1 MFQQSSAN
9 IVSVNSAS
17 GRGHAAMGSGRAKMR
32 RRAVSWAL
40 AAVAGLAIAFSSAA
54 RAPKITV
61 SPAPTNAVA
70 AAVGATI
77 AKDGEYTSK
86 DEVAQYIRK
95 FKGALPRNF
104 ITKREARALGW
115 SGGPLERFAPGK
127 SIGGDRFG
135 NYERQLPPLNG
146 SFYKECDIDTKGRPR
161 GAKRLV
167 FTQKGNRIYYT
178 QDHYKTF
185 TEVK

>member
-1 MFQQSSAN
+1 MN
-9 IVSVNSAS
+9 LP
-17 GRGHAAMGSGRAKMR
+17 HPKPR

-40 AAVAGLAIAFSSAA
+40 AVVAGLAIAFSTTA
-54 RAPKITV
+54 RSPKITV
-61 SPAPTNAVA
+61 SPSPTNTVA
-70 AAVGATI
+70 ASVAAPI
-77 AKDGEYTSK
+77 AKDGEYTTK
-86 DEVAQYIRK
+86 DEVALYIRTY
-95 FKGALPRNF
+95 KGALPRNF

-115 SGGPLERFAPGK
+115 TGGSLEPFAPGK

-135 NYERQLPPLNG
+135 NYERRLPPLSG

-167 FTQKGNRIYYT
+167 FTQKGQRIYYT

>member
-1 MFQQSSAN
+1 MN
-9 IVSVNSAS
+9 LPLPKP
-17 GRGHAAMGSGRAKMR
+17 HHRAI
-32 RRAVSWAL
+32 SWAL
-40 AAVAGLAIAFSSAA
+40 AAFAGLTLAFSVAA
-54 RAPKITV
+54 RPAKAPAT
-61 SPAPTNAVA
+61 PAPPPA
-70 AAVGATI
+70 ASSIAAPI
-77 AKDGEYTSK
+77 AKDGEYTTK
-86 DEVAQYIRK
+86 DEVAQYIRTY
-95 FKGALPRNF
+95 KGALPRNF

-115 SGGPLERFAPGK
+115 TGGPLEPFAPGK

-135 NYERQLPPLNG
+135 NYERRLPPLSG

>member
-1 MFQQSSAN
+1 MN
-9 IVSVNSAS
+9 MT
-17 GRGHAAMGSGRAKMR
+17 RRKTR

-40 AAVAGLAIAFSSAA
+40 AAAAGLALAFSVVA
-54 RAPKITV
+54 RPSKAPA
-61 SPAPTNAVA
+61 SPAPSPA
-70 AAVGATI
+70 AASAQAPI

-86 DEVAQYIRK
+86 DEVALYIRTY
-95 FKGALPRNF
+95 KGALPRNF

-115 SGGPLERFAPGK
+115 TGGPLEPFAPGK

-135 NYERQLPPLNG
+135 NYERRLPALSG
-146 SFYKECDIDTKGRPR
+146 DFYKECDIDTKGRPR

-167 FTQKGNRIYYT
+167 FTQTGQRIYYT